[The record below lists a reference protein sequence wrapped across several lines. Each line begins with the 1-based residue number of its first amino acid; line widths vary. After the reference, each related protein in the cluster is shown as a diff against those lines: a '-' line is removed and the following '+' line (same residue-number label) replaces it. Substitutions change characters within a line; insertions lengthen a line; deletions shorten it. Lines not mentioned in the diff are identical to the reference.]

1 MKNLGQMMKQAQEMQ
16 AKMQEMQDKLADIEL
31 SGTSGGDLVS
41 VTLNGKGEMRRV
53 KIDPSLFNSDDAEVV
68 EDLIVA
74 AFADAKSKVEAVMAE
89 EMSKVTGG
97 LNLPPGMN
105 LPI

>member
-16 AKMQEMQDKLADIEL
+16 SKIQELQSNLADVEVL
-31 SGTSGGDLVS
+31 GTSGGGLVEI
-41 VTLNGKGEMRRV
+41 TLNGKNEL
-53 KIDPSLFNSDDAEVV
+53 KNISIDPSLLNSDEPEVI

-74 AFADAKSKVEAVMAE
+74 AHAAARSKVEENMRE

-105 LPI
+105 FPF